1 MRTHMKC
8 FDLRIEKH
16 VAHVVMKRPEKRNS
30 MIREF
35 WEELPQLVNDID
47 NGSKARV
54 IVIASEGP
62 HFTSGLDTSLF
73 GDLAKSDAK
82 TKEERALQAQLIFYY
97 EVIRLQKTFT
107 ALEAAR
113 IPIIAA
119 IQGGCIGGGLDLIT
133 ACDIRYASKDACFT
147 LFDTNLAMTAD
158 VGTFPRLAKL
168 IPEGYVKEMAYTGKR
183 ITASEAHRFGLINE
197 IYNTHEEMLEEVI
210 SIAEDIASKA
220 PLAIH
225 GCKKII
231 NYSRDHST
239 NDTLDYIALWNAS
252 QFKIEEITEAILA
265 IKEKRVP
272 KFVSLP
278 KK

>member
-1 MRTHMKC
+1 MKC
-8 FDLRIEKH
+8 FNLRIEKH
-16 VAHVVMKRPEKRNS
+16 VAHIVMKRPEKRNS

-35 WEELPQLVNDID
+35 WEELPQLVNDVD

-73 GDLAKSDAK
+73 GDLAKSGAE
-82 TKEERALQAQLIFYY
+82 TKEERDLQAQLIFYN
-97 EVIRLQKTFT
+97 EITRLQKTFT
-107 ALEAAR
+107 ALEVAR
-113 IPIIAA
+113 VPIIAA

-133 ACDIRYASKDACFT
+133 ACDIRYATKDAFFT
-147 LFDTNLAMTAD
+147 LFETNLAMTAD

-168 IPEGYVKEMAYTGKR
+168 IPEGFVKEMAYTGKH
-183 ITASEAHRFGLINE
+183 ITASEAHRFGLINK
-197 IYNTHEEMLEEVI
+197 IYNTHKEMLEEVTR
-210 SIAEDIASKA
+210 IAEDIASKA

-239 NDTLDYIALWNAS
+239 GDTLDYVALWNAS
-252 QFKIEEITEAILA
+252 QFKIEEVLEAMA
-265 IKEKRVP
+265 AMQQKRIP
-272 KFVSLP
+272 NFLSLP
-278 KK
+278 RK